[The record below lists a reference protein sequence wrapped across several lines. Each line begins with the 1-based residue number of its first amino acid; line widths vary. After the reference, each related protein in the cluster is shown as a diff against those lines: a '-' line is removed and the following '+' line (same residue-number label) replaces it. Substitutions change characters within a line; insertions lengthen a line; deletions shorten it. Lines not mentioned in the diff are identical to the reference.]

1 VSFVAARQAD
11 ETTSSGGNGGE
22 AAAGENVSTLT
33 VLDRVTI
40 SSDSAAEHHQS
51 VTAPVDFGT
60 ESVAHA
66 TLHVELESPCFPF
79 DRWTAD
85 QIPEGHNFPLYCD
98 AFDRTF
104 EISLDNP
111 EPGSEGEPG
120 LELARAITP
129 FGGPLALDFD
139 VTDIVNGLPGE
150 HALRVLIPTYA
161 DPDGLVSGAKGEW
174 IVSATLSREFGKAPR
189 NVLAVEPLLYGS
201 FTQAAPPA
209 VVFDAPDGT
218 VAARL
223 DYLTTGHG
231 SGSAFGCRG
240 PAEEFC
246 QRTHTL
252 SLDGAIVA
260 EFDPWRSDCHTLC
273 TLTHY
278 ESDVVSA
285 DYCAENPTGAPES
298 VRAPRANWCPGSV
311 TPPFVVENETLT
323 SPGAHEFAWSANA
336 IAEGG
341 SFLVSAVYYAFGE

>member
-1 VSFVAARQAD
+1 LPLDTDD
-11 ETTSSGGNGGE
+11 ETTSAGGHGGE
-22 AAAGENVSTLT
+22 AAADRVSTLT
-33 VLDRVTI
+33 VLDRITI

-51 VTAPVDFGT
+51 VVTPIDFGF
-60 ESVAHA
+60 ESVARA

-79 DRWTAD
+79 DNWTED
-85 QIPEGHNFPLYCD
+85 QIPEGHNFPIYCD

-111 EPGSEGEPG
+111 EPDSDGKPG

-129 FGGPLALDFD
+129 FGGPLTLDFD
-139 VTDIVNGLPGE
+139 ITDIVNGLPGE
-150 HALRVLIPTYA
+150 HELRVLIPTYA

-174 IVSATLSREFGKAPR
+174 IVSATLTREPGRAPR
-189 NVLAVEPLLYGS
+189 HVLAVEPLLYGS
-201 FTQAAPPA
+201 FTQAAPPSVA
-209 VVFDAPDGT
+209 FDVPEGT
-218 VAARL
+218 LTARI

-252 SLDGAIVA
+252 SLDGATVA
-260 EFDPWRSDCHTLC
+260 EFEPWRDDCETLC
-273 TLTHY
+273 TLAHY

-285 DYCAENPTGAPES
+285 DYCAENPTGAPAS

-311 TPPFVVENETLT
+311 TPPFVVEHEALARA
-323 SPGAHEFAWSANA
+323 GAHEFAWSASA

-341 SFLVSAVYYAFGE
+341 SFLTSAVYYAFGD